1 MFTKE
6 EKDRMRQELLASFR
20 PQSPPAK
27 PTPEAKW
34 QDRCAAP
41 KPSEAVAQQAA
52 ASAEAFAQV
61 VQEDSYE
68 ARRRRQEAKE
78 AAEWSAG
85 YDDPRTRYQRELDRF
100 WEAHRRIEEAV
111 EDEMVEIGGFL
122 ERRYKSS
129 CHRGKGDP
137 DYGTY

>member
-1 MFTKE
+1 MMTE
-6 EKDRMRQELLASFR
+6 EQIVARLLAGRLDKPPALKPPPKPEVKANEVWDKDRRQTI
-20 PQSPPAK
+20 AK
-27 PTPEAKW
+27 N
-34 QDRCAAP
+34 AAT
-41 KPSEAVAQQAA
+41 
-52 ASAEAFAQV
+52 SAEAFAHV

>member
-1 MFTKE
+1 MMTE
-6 EKDRMRQELLASFR
+6 EQIVARLLAGR
-20 PQSPPAK
+20 LDQPP
-27 PTPEAKW
+27 
-34 QDRCAAP
+34 AP
-41 KPSEAVAQQAA
+41 KPPPKPEVKANEVWDKDRRQTIARNAA
-52 ASAEAFAQV
+52 TSAEAFAHV
-61 VQEDSYE
+61 VQEDGYE

-100 WEAHRRIEEAV
+100 WEAQRRIEEAV